1 MNQDAVKA
9 MLLSVEEPRT
19 EFTLI
24 FSGKSS
30 KKCNGLY
37 KPDTREIILHN
48 RNFEDDN
55 QLAYTAL
62 HEYAHHLHAERSG
75 GMLSPRAHGP
85 EFWGIFHG
93 LLEKAEKAGVYRN
106 LYEESPRLVDI
117 TRRIKDEFLPR
128 NGLVMKEFG
137 RLLIEAEAAC
147 REAKARFED
156 YIDRVIGLPKASVK
170 AAMRVSALD
179 IDEAIGFDNM
189 KLVAGIRKPEM
200 RVMAV
205 EALKSGKSPDFVKTE
220 LSGKARPD
228 EDPKE
233 RLAKEAA
240 RIERTIASLEKRLAQ
255 VKARLAEQGE

>member
-1 MNQDAVKA
+1 
-9 MLLSVEEPRT
+9 
-19 EFTLI
+19 
-24 FSGKSS
+24 
-30 KKCNGLY
+30 
-37 KPDTREIILHN
+37 
-48 RNFEDDN
+48 
-55 QLAYTAL
+55 
-62 HEYAHHLHAERSG
+62 
-75 GMLSPRAHGP
+75 
-85 EFWGIFHG
+85 
-93 LLEKAEKAGVYRN
+93 LEKAEKAGVYRN

>member
-75 GMLSPRAHGP
+75 GMLSPRAH
-85 EFWGIFHG
+85 
-93 LLEKAEKAGVYRN
+93 
-106 LYEESPRLVDI
+106 
-117 TRRIKDEFLPR
+117 LPR
-128 NGLVMKEFG
+128 ALGEG
-137 RLLIEAEAAC
+137 REG
-147 REAKARFED
+147 R
-156 YIDRVIGLPKASVK
+156 
-170 AAMRVSALD
+170 
-179 IDEAIGFDNM
+179 
-189 KLVAGIRKPEM
+189 
-200 RVMAV
+200 
-205 EALKSGKSPDFVKTE
+205 
-220 LSGKARPD
+220 
-228 EDPKE
+228 
-233 RLAKEAA
+233 
-240 RIERTIASLEKRLAQ
+240 SL
-255 VKARLAEQGE
+255 